1 MGHITPSASNEMDVD
16 LPLHSEDNEN
26 SINTA
31 RVAKLRDLANKVD
44 AFVSGKGDVE
54 GALFD
59 E

>member
-1 MGHITPSASNEMDVD
+1 MGHNTPNASDQKDVD

-26 SINTA
+26 GMQTA

-54 GALFD
+54 GALF
-59 E
+59 EE